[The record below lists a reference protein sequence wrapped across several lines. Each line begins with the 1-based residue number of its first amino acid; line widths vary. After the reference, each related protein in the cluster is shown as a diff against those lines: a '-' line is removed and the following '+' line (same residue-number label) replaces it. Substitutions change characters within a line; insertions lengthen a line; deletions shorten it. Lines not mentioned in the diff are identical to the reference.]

1 MAYVYRHIRLD
12 KNEPF
17 YIGIGNDINHK
28 RAKSKTGRSLFWK
41 KIVNKTDY
49 KVEILL
55 DDIDRAYACEKET
68 EFIALY
74 GRRNLNNGTLV
85 NLTDGGE
92 GSSNIIYSEKRKLEY
107 SIMLKGSKNPM
118 FGKNHS
124 DKTKEIL
131 RKKATGKTHTAET
144 KIKMSENRVGT
155 KNSNYGNRNS
165 EVVKLKMSQNR
176 KNKIY
181 IYNTENGVIY
191 DSIKQASESYNIS
204 YDMLKLKLYGKCKN
218 NTYLRYA

>member
-55 DDIDRAYACEKET
+55 DDIDRTYACEKEI

-92 GSSNIIYSEKRKLEY
+92 GSNNVIYSEKRKLEY
-107 SIMLKGSKNPM
+107 SIAFKGENNPM

-124 DKTKEIL
+124 DETKETL
-131 RKKATGKTHTAET
+131 RKKAIGKKHTVET
-144 KIKMSENRVGT
+144 KMKMSEDRAGV

-165 EVVKLKMSQNR
+165 ETVKLKMSQNR